1 MRLLGNK
8 IAGTLSL
15 EWAMHFERLQ
25 TEETNGR
32 EIAEPIDDERGDLTT
47 PESFNRGDFR
57 CCESR
62 RMTIRGF

>member
-47 PESFNRGDFR
+47 PESSTEVIFDVANHG
-57 CCESR
+57 E
-62 RMTIRGF
+62 